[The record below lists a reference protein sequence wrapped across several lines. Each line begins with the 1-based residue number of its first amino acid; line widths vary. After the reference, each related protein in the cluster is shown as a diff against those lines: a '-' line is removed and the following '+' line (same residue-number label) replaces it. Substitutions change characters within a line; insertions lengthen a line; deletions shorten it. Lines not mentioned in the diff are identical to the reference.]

1 MPQLPSGRHVGL
13 TIAPALAM
21 SRAGDFGFHVTSKLY
36 VNSLETF
43 KEVVSVAYLRP
54 REGAPDQLEQYQSG
68 MRLSDIGADRCD
80 WSREDIEYF
89 DAWLKQDTSQQWLRD
104 SYDEFVATLQGTKA
118 VIPDALKGLLD
129 VDDDY
134 PVYGTGQPDEELPGQ
149 VITLIGELIK
159 RDNVQSVSCPFS
171 NSKIWRL
178 LVKEQARR
186 AELTG
191 LPKQEAFN
199 LAGPDGG
206 FGFDPREWGGE
217 VHVPYMGACIRDLFV
232 VPEWRNLF
240 PEEGAAQGNDATLLD
255 YLGAWVYPPY
265 GDHCHY
271 LLVQRDLGELS
282 CAYRHVVGDGW
293 ILYESNRPYVK
304 SRIPEPHELPE

>member
-68 MRLSDIGADRCD
+68 MRLSDIGTDRCD

-134 PVYGTGQPDEELPGQ
+134 PVYGTGQPDETPGGWYPTLDYMKERQLPLTREKYLALEDLQ
-149 VITLIGELIK
+149 EPLT
-159 RDNVQSVSCPFS
+159 
-171 NSKIWRL
+171 
-178 LVKEQARR
+178 
-186 AELTG
+186 AELEAS
-191 LPKQEAFN
+191 LPPEFRWQGR
-199 LAGPDGG
+199 AGRSPDA
-206 FGFDPREWGGE
+206 D
-217 VHVPYMGACIRDLFV
+217 
-232 VPEWRNLF
+232 
-240 PEEGAAQGNDATLLD
+240 
-255 YLGAWVYPPY
+255 
-265 GDHCHY
+265 
-271 LLVQRDLGELS
+271 
-282 CAYRHVVGDGW
+282 
-293 ILYESNRPYVK
+293 
-304 SRIPEPHELPE
+304 